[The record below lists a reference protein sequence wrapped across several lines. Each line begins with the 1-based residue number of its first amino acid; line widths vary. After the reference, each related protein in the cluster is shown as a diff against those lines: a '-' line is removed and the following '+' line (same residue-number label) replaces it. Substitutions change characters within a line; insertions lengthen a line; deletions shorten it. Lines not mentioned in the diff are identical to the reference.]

1 MMDFVEALRIAAI
14 VSMVMVYIKAV
25 FIGSSFNIALYFKHG
40 QKYMNWYNKTI
51 INAKFEE
58 E

>member
-1 MMDFVEALRIAAI
+1 MDFVEALRIAAI

-25 FIGSSFNIALYFKHG
+25 FIGSSFNIALYFWPCL
-40 QKYMNWYNKTI
+40 KYMNWYNKTI